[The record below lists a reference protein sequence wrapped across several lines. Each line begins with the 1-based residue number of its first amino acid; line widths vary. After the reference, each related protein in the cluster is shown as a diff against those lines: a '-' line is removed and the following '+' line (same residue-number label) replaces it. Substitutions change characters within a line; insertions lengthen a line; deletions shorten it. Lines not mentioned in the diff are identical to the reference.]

1 MQYPNVHLAKFI
13 DRPNRFI
20 AHCRLIETGKVV
32 TTHVKNT
39 GRTTILQR
47 GVTTAL
53 VHNDNPNRKTAYD
66 LVAAKK
72 YDRQWI
78 NVDSQAPNKI
88 VKTGLESNYI
98 KLPGVES
105 ITNVMPE
112 TTYLDSRLDFAGTDN
127 SGRSF
132 FLEVKGVT
140 LANEGIAAFPDAP
153 TTRGLKHVQTLE
165 KAVDN
170 GYLAYLLFVI
180 QMKNIQTVT
189 IDRDIF
195 EELAVEIDKAQ
206 KKGVH
211 VIAYDCKVEPGSL
224 ELDQPVTFNLNQKF
238 VSDGLPSSIGRK
250 WKRLASIFSRVIII
264 TTLVRV
270 ENCWSYNVIFG
281 RKKF

>member
-20 AHCRLIETGKVV
+20 AHCQLIDTGEVL

-39 GRTTILQR
+39 GRTTILQP

-53 VHNDNPNRKTAYD
+53 VRNDNPKRKTRYD

-78 NVDSQAPNKI
+78 NIDSQAPNKI
-88 VKTGLESNYI
+88 VKTGLETNYI
-98 KLPGVES
+98 KLPGIQS
-105 ITNVMPE
+105 ISKVNPE
-112 TTYLDSRLDFAGTDN
+112 TTYLNSRLDFAGTDN
-127 SGRSF
+127 LDRPF

-140 LANEGIAAFPDAP
+140 LINEGIAAFPDAP

-165 KAVDN
+165 KAIDE

-180 QMKNIQTVT
+180 QISNVRKVT

-195 EELAVEIDKAQ
+195 NELAVEIGKAQ
-206 KKGVH
+206 QKGVH
-211 VIAYDCKVEPGSL
+211 VVAYDCQVEPDTL
-224 ELDQPVTFNLNQKF
+224 VLDQPVSFDLNQKF
-238 VSDGLPSSIGRK
+238 VSDGLPSSIG
-250 WKRLASIFSRVIII
+250 KRSKI
-264 TTLVRV
+264 
-270 ENCWSYNVIFG
+270 
-281 RKKF
+281 